1 MRNQSKVNH
10 DDFVSTR
17 LFIPFNP
24 PCLRSNIV
32 SNIFSAFFL
41 NLLFKA
47 FWLNWIKAYG
57 SGWSLRLTSPPALF
71 DLKDSPDYLT
81 WWTLSAEIK

>member
-47 FWLNWIKAYG
+47 F
-57 SGWSLRLTSPPALF
+57 
-71 DLKDSPDYLT
+71 
-81 WWTLSAEIK
+81 